1 MNRDSKSIPQG
12 MCFLKVPAARNRFR
26 IMPSGSKHV
35 DDSCM
40 KVQQLASRMAIKLQ
54 VGAEDNVERAPRH
67 LPRANG
73 FPASLSLLGPVLVA
87 PPWTSGPQFLVVL
100 SLWGMLL

>member
-40 KVQQLASRMAIKLQ
+40 KVQQLASRMAIKL
-54 VGAEDNVERAPRH
+54 
-67 LPRANG
+67 
-73 FPASLSLLGPVLVA
+73 
-87 PPWTSGPQFLVVL
+87 
-100 SLWGMLL
+100 